1 MNSRGGRKVTIMVM
15 PDSGPESRT
24 IHITYKWLR
33 VLAVGASGLALAL
46 TVMAGSWWYLAAR
59 ASRVADLELQLQA
72 LEGDRAR
79 VQTLARQLGSIEA
92 QYGNIRDLFG
102 TPGSG
107 GDSDVWLPPASGSRR
122 GRGAETLPAV
132 GASQPSVW
140 PLSEK
145 GFVTQALIEG
155 AAGNDEHP
163 GLDIAVATDSYIR
176 ASGGGTVVDVGEDRV
191 YGRFV
196 VLDHG
201 GGYSTVY
208 AHASLHL
215 VERGQRVRERE
226 VIALSGSTGRST
238 APHLH
243 FEILLDGEAVDPL
256 TMVEQ
261 PG

>member
-1 MNSRGGRKVTIMVM
+1 MSRKAGRKLTIMVM
-15 PDSGPESRT
+15 PDRGPESRT

-33 VLAVGASGLALAL
+33 VLAVGASGLAFAL

-79 VQTLARQLGSIEA
+79 VQTLARQLESIEA

-102 TPGSG
+102 TSGSG
-107 GDSDVWLPPASGSRR
+107 GASDVWLPPASGSRR
-122 GRGAETLPAV
+122 GRGAETLPAA
-132 GASQPSVW
+132 GASRPSVW
-140 PLSEK
+140 PLSEN

-155 AAGNDEHP
+155 AAGNDDHP

-208 AHASLHL
+208 AHASLNL

-243 FEILLDGEAVDPL
+243 FEILRDGEAVDPL

-261 PG
+261 PS